1 VLPQDAL
8 VERIG
13 FPPPAALCA
22 IAEARF
28 GVLLSGRLP
37 MAAYAPPQA
46 GEVKQAP
53 PCAGRCVLWTP
64 ESVHGLFAE
73 PLARRRMIRE
83 QTRMLGRWWRG
94 EGVERLAGSVD
105 FDHALTREV
114 LRTELVR
121 IKSLIVTAAGFL
133 IVLWAVDLVD
143 PEGLDNIWRGRF
155 RPRYLSAILIP
166 FILFELPWQYQPA
179 SQARPRFA
187 GAAAIPWSVDRN
199 FLADLRAGAAH
210 QEHGA
215 G

>member
-1 VLPQDAL
+1 
-8 VERIG
+8 
-13 FPPPAALCA
+13 
-22 IAEARF
+22 
-28 GVLLSGRLP
+28 

-53 PCAGRCVLWTP
+53 PG
-64 ESVHGLFAE
+64 
-73 PLARRRMIRE
+73 ARRSRALDSRKRAWSFRRTASTAADH
-83 QTRMLGRWWRG
+83 TRANMMLGRWWRG

-187 GAAAIPWSVDRN
+187 GAAAIP
-199 FLADLRAGAAH
+199 
-210 QEHGA
+210 
-215 G
+215 